1 MAKKEQPAE
10 PQPAAAPDYTG
21 DEHWGKGGRYVID
34 PKTGKRIPAEQYK
47 PDPVNEPEEVSNAD

>member
-1 MAKKEQPAE
+1 MAKKEQP
-10 PQPAAAPDYTG
+10 PAAPDYTG

-47 PDPVNEPEEVSNAD
+47 PDSVNKPEEVSNAD